1 MKTTRV
7 IGNIERVKQHYYTDI
22 TWIHM
27 TSTHLQMTWITLLNF
42 GGKKIQLLC
51 FYNKIKITII
61 ELKVEESTQKRAERD
76 YVYYVTYP
84 ATV

>member
-1 MKTTRV
+1 MDPHDLHPPSNDLD
-7 IGNIERVKQHYYTDI
+7 NIAKL
-22 TWIHM
+22 W
-27 TSTHLQMTWITLLNF
+27 
-42 GGKKIQLLC
+42 GKKIQLLY